1 MTTNVLW
8 AGNIQGQQ
16 VVSIFNNTTEDQGN
30 NNPLLNRYDYLDRVY
45 FDSRF
50 DYLNILYQ
58 LDVTVPF
65 AAVSAGGSGETTT
78 TVAYHNFGYPPVAIL
93 LDTDTR
99 EIITNGNYIH
109 IVNFSS
115 YRTISFLM
123 DSTKFYVKQQYSNKL
138 DNLPAITR
146 RYSIIAFSATAQTP
160 S

>member
-58 LDVTVPF
+58 IF
-65 AAVSAGGSGETTT
+65 
-78 TVAYHNFGYPPVAIL
+78 
-93 LDTDTR
+93 
-99 EIITNGNYIH
+99 
-109 IVNFSS
+109 
-115 YRTISFLM
+115 
-123 DSTKFYVKQQYSNKL
+123 
-138 DNLPAITR
+138 
-146 RYSIIAFSATAQTP
+146 
-160 S
+160 